1 MDFTDIHGIKHDNC
15 TLITP
20 TEEYRRI
27 IIFMDSVGRRFVA
40 ISPNPEPT
48 KYGSAKSHW
57 KQGKPNDAPK
67 EYFHIDKKT
76 ANQYG

>member
-1 MDFTDIHGIKHDNC
+1 
-15 TLITP
+15 
-20 TEEYRRI
+20 
-27 IIFMDSVGRRFVA
+27 
-40 ISPNPEPT
+40 
-48 KYGSAKSHW
+48 HW